1 MILKIPPCV
10 ITLDDELV
18 PLASGPEGMRTESF
32 VLTAD
37 HPVLQAINEEMGDS
51 LLGDDFYLAIADEAT
66 PKADLPYMVA
76 ADTAVNERAMEADL
90 GEAPQTGDSRNVLM
104 YLAMALF
111 GSVWCWY
118 EQKRNWQKLRKTVIR
133 NRKIVFIHK
142 K

>member
-1 MILKIPPCV
+1 
-10 ITLDDELV
+10 
-18 PLASGPEGMRTESF
+18 MRTEAF

-51 LLGDDFYLAIADEAT
+51 LLGDAFYLAIADEAT

-76 ADTAVNERAMEADL
+76 ADTAVDEHAMEADL

-111 GSVWCWY
+111 GLFGVGMSRK
-118 EQKRNWQKLRKTVIR
+118 ETGRN
-133 NRKIVFIHK
+133 
-142 K
+142 